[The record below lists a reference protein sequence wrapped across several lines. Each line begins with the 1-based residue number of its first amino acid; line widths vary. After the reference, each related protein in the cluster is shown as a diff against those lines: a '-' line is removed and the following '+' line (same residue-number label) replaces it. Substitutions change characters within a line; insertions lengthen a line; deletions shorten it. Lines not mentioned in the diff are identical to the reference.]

1 MKNWTNKPHNEMIEK
16 YYQAK
21 FSWSLVKDFTSK
33 AKMEEWINNTKKK
46 YSFNYEPEIKVF
58 KKINSGSEWD
68 TYEEVL

>member
-1 MKNWTNKPHNEMIEK
+1 MKEWINKPHNKSIEK
-16 YYQAK
+16 YYRVK
-21 FSWSLVKDFTSK
+21 FSYSLVKDFTDKS
-33 AKMEEWINNTKKK
+33 KMEEWIKNTKEK

>member
-1 MKNWTNKPHNEMIEK
+1 MKEWINKPHNNLIEK
-16 YYQAK
+16 YYRAK
-21 FSWSLVKDFTSK
+21 FSFVITKDFTDKS
-33 AKMEEWINNTKKK
+33 KMEEWVNNTKKK

>member
-1 MKNWTNKPHNEMIEK
+1 MKEWINKPHNNLIEK
-16 YYQAK
+16 YYRAK
-21 FSWSLVKDFTSK
+21 FSWVLTKDFINKT
-33 AKMEEWINNTKKK
+33 KMEEWINNTKKK